1 MSKLFEQKLSLLMD
15 GEITPFETKR
25 LVDEIHSNSHLR
37 SLWLRMNKHK
47 AAMHGELLDQN
58 LNISKKI
65 MSQINKSTQNTKT
78 LKTWSKFNFLSPTY
92 LKACCYLIGFF
103 FILSQPLLNLPSP
116 SSTTSSKQN
125 LLSQNNEALLLDLG
139 ANFNGNLKDYR
150 ITSSSSMEA
159 NYFIPGDEKSV
170 RLKVFFDR
178 IPEQEW
184 LGTINNGVTVHT
196 KSGSTPLIL
205 NLSSEN
211 LPNQRLIK
219 ISNTFLEKNK

>member
-1 MSKLFEQKLSLLMD
+1 M
-15 GEITPFETKR
+15 
-25 LVDEIHSNSHLR
+25 
-37 SLWLRMNKHK
+37 
-47 AAMHGELLDQN
+47 
-58 LNISKKI
+58 
-65 MSQINKSTQNTKT
+65 
-78 LKTWSKFNFLSPTY
+78 
-92 LKACCYLIGFF
+92 
-103 FILSQPLLNLPSP
+103 
-116 SSTTSSKQN
+116 
-125 LLSQNNEALLLDLG
+125 LDLG

-150 ITSSSSMEA
+150 ITSSSSIEA
-159 NYFIPGDEKSV
+159 NYFIPDEKSV

-219 ISNTFLEKNK
+219 ISNTFLEKKINNAKSPFFSFHLYINYPKLKFLR